1 VTSGDCPNE
10 AAAVADTSLRDDGR
24 LLGDIDGDGAEDP
37 VFLVRTTGEPECS
50 VFLVAE
56 TSSGTLSAPAPP
68 DEGGAALGLPAL
80 TGLAQIDGLPG
91 LDAYLT
97 VLAGASTEFL
107 AVFSA
112 GSGRLERLDR
122 AGDGSEVLF
131 PSGGSVAH
139 LEASD
144 CHEAGG
150 VVVASAQRINGGWGA
165 EFHYYVREGDSFVAD
180 DPSSGITPDPVGKLF
195 RSFPEFRFTPFG
207 SCSTS
212 PE

>member
-1 VTSGDCPNE
+1 
-10 AAAVADTSLRDDGR
+10 VADGSLRDDGR
-24 LLGDIDGDGAEDP
+24 LLGDVDGDGADDP
-37 VFLVRTTGEPECS
+37 VFIVRTTGEPDCS

-56 TSSGTLSAPAPP
+56 TAGGTLSAPAPP

-91 LDAYLT
+91 LDAYVT

-122 AGDGSEVLF
+122 AGAGGESLF

-139 LEASD
+139 VEASD
-144 CHEAGG
+144 CRQQGG
-150 VVVASAQRINGGWGA
+150 VVVATATRVDGGWGA
-165 EFHYYVREGDSFVAD
+165 RWEYYVREGDSFVPD
-180 DPSSGITPDPVGKLF
+180 DPASAITTDPIGRLSRSS
-195 RSFPEFRFTPFG
+195 PEFRFTPFG